1 MKRLLLLS
9 CFVLGCC
16 TVAKA
21 HAGMA
26 DRYLDAKI
34 SIEALVLVIAV
45 IQLSTFLF
53 LKYCKARVVRRYKCI
68 IIRLAKRI
76 FKNQWL
82 RYGSAWALS
91 SFVCTPYLCGFAI
104 ELAFWGFIPLLVFHV
119 YNCFWFNNKE
129 KRRKYLS
136 GIRGLAKL
144 LSASCQQALGYLVY
158 ALICETDMFHRFVYY
173 TDEEYEMLDLK
184 LYPGIEGFEYMA
196 EGFAI
201 IATIASIPYILFFF
215 SKVAKDS
222 SIILSATRNDSK

>member
-1 MKRLLLLS
+1 MQEEVFSLKNHFRYLLLHRGL
-9 CFVLGCC
+9 
-16 TVAKA
+16 
-21 HAGMA
+21 
-26 DRYLDAKI
+26 I
-34 SIEALVLVIAV
+34 
-45 IQLSTFLF
+45 
-53 LKYCKARVVRRYKCI
+53 LK
-68 IIRLAKRI
+68 
-76 FKNQWL
+76 Q
-82 RYGSAWALS
+82 
-91 SFVCTPYLCGFAI
+91 
-104 ELAFWGFIPLLVFHV
+104 VFHV

-129 KRRKYLS
+129 QRRKYLT
-136 GIRGLAKL
+136 GIRGLSKL
-144 LSASCQQALGYLVY
+144 QSASCQQTLGYLVY